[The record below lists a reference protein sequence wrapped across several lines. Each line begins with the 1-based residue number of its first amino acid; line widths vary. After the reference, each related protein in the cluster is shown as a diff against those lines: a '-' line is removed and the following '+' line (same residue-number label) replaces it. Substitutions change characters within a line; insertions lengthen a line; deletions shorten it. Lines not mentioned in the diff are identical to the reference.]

1 MQQSKLNSWE
11 SVAARMWPVLTA
23 AAAEKDTLSYKK
35 LGLEIGL
42 HHRTV
47 KFALDVIYRYCSN
60 SGLPALTG
68 IVVRQDSGLPGRG
81 FTEWDDLDTGLARV
95 FAENW
100 SARPNPFMGFG
111 SEDTLRSFADRIVQN
126 PETSGDVYRQVRD
139 RGIAQQIF
147 REGLLRAYEH
157 KCAMCDLSFEEALE
171 AAHIVPF
178 NECSIDQ
185 RINVTNGLLLCATHH
200 RLFDADCFS
209 IQSDYSIVYYDPKL
223 DDGPY
228 TVSDKAMSSDLHG
241 RKLRVP
247 KLQKHRPIFDD

>member
-1 MQQSKLNSWE
+1 MQKLRSNSWE
-11 SVAARMWPVLTA
+11 NVAARTWQVLIA
-23 AAAEKDTLSYKK
+23 AAAEQETLSYKK
-35 LGLEIGL
+35 LGLKIGL

-47 KFALDVIYRYCSN
+47 KYPLDVIYRYCSE

-68 IVVRQDSGLPGRG
+68 IVVRGDSGLPGRG

-111 SEDTLRSFADRIVQN
+111 SEDTMHSLADRVVQN
-126 PETSGDVYRQVRD
+126 PETSGEVYRQVRD

-147 REGLLRAYEH
+147 RESLLRTYEQ
-157 KCAMCDLSFEEALE
+157 KCAMCGLSFEDALE

-178 NECSIDQ
+178 NECSIEQ

-200 RLFDADCFS
+200 RLFDAGYFS
-209 IQSDYSIVYYDPKL
+209 IRSDYSIVYCDPNL
-223 DDGPY
+223 DEGPY
-228 TVSDKAMSSDLHG
+228 TASDKAMSSNLHG

-247 KLQKHRPIFDD
+247 KLEKHQPIFP